1 MRTVRRS
8 TRITAVAAALL
19 SMLAVVTG
27 CSRADSGS
35 SSSPST
41 ASGGGTPA
49 TEVRLAYFPNVTHAS
64 ALIGLDKGYFTQE
77 LGSGTKLTPTKFNA
91 GPDEVSALLGGSVDI
106 GFIGSGPAINAF
118 SKSGGDA
125 VRLVSGATSGGA
137 QLVVK
142 PEINTPQ
149 DLQGKIVA
157 DPQAGNT
164 QDVSLKKWIS
174 QEKLTGVNVQ
184 SEDNSVT
191 LDQFKKGAIAGAWL
205 PEPWSSRLVSEA
217 GAKVLVDEKSLWPDG
232 RFPTTVVVVRTQ
244 FLTEH
249 PQTVQ
254 AVLKAV
260 VDANNLAA
268 TDPTEAKNAVNRQ
281 LKSLTGSALSQP
293 VLDRAFQNIELTTDP
308 LAARFPQL
316 AQDQVTAGIV
326 KTAPKVNGFFDLGS
340 LNAVLTAAGKP
351 AVDAAGL
358 DKK

>member
-1 MRTVRRS
+1 M
-8 TRITAVAAALL
+8 
-19 SMLAVVTG
+19 VTG

-35 SSSPST
+35 DSSSAAT
-41 ASGGGTPA
+41 GTGTPA

-118 SKSGGDA
+118 SKSDGET
-125 VRLVSGATSGGA
+125 VRLISGATSGGA

-149 DLQGKIVA
+149 DLQGKTIA

-174 QEKLTGVNVQ
+174 DQKLTGVNVQ
-184 SEDNSVT
+184 NEDNSVT

-217 GAKVLVDEKSLWPDG
+217 GAKVLVDEKSLWPNG
-232 RFPTTVVVVRTQ
+232 QFPTTVIVVRKQ
-244 FLTEH
+244 FLDEH

-260 VDANNLAA
+260 LDSNNLAA
-268 TDPTEAKNAVNRQ
+268 SDPAEAKAAVNRQ

-293 VLDRAFQNIELTTDP
+293 VLDSSFKNIELTTDP
-308 LAARFPQL
+308 IASTFPQL

-326 KTAPKVNGFFDLGS
+326 KTAPKVNGFFDLTS
-340 LNAVLTAAGKP
+340 LNAVLTQAGKP
-351 AVDAAGL
+351 TVSAAGL

>member
-1 MRTVRRS
+1 M
-8 TRITAVAAALL
+8 AVTL
-19 SMLAVVTG
+19 SLLAVVTG

-35 SSSPST
+35 NSSSAAT
-41 ASGGGTPA
+41 TGAGTPA

-118 SKSGGDA
+118 AKSDGDA
-125 VRLVSGATSGGA
+125 VRLIAGATSGGA

-174 QEKLTGVNVQ
+174 DQKLTGVNVQ

-205 PEPWSSRLVSEA
+205 PEPWSSRLVNEA
-217 GAKVLVDEKSLWPDG
+217 GAKVLVDEKTLWPNG
-232 RFPTTVVVVRTQ
+232 QFPTTVIVVRKQ
-244 FLTEH
+244 FLDEH

-260 VDANNLAA
+260 LDANNLAA
-268 TDPTEAKNAVNRQ
+268 GDPAEAKAAINRQ

-293 VLDRAFQNIELTTDP
+293 VLDSSFKNIELTTDP
-308 LAARFPQL
+308 LASRFPQL
-316 AQDQVTAGIV
+316 AQDQVTAGIA
-326 KTAPKVNGFFDLGS
+326 KSAAKVNGFFDLTA
-340 LNAVLTAAGKP
+340 LNAVLTQAGKP
-351 AVDAAGL
+351 TVSADGL

>member
-1 MRTVRRS
+1 MRV
-8 TRITAVAAALL
+8 
-19 SMLAVVTG
+19 LAVTLSLLAFATA
-27 CSRADSGS
+27 CSRADRGDS
-35 SSSPST
+35 SAPAAST
-41 ASGGGTPA
+41 GGTPA

-149 DLQGKIVA
+149 DLQGKVVA

-164 QDVSLKKWIS
+164 QDVALKKWIAD
-174 QEKLTGVNVQ
+174 QKLTGVNVQ

-191 LDQFKKGAIAGAWL
+191 LDQFRKGAVQAAWL
-205 PEPWSSRLVSEA
+205 PQPWSARLVAEA
-217 GAKVLVDEKSLWPDG
+217 GAKVLVDEKTLWPDG

-244 FLTEH
+244 FLNEH

-260 VDANNLAA
+260 LDANNFAA
-268 TDPTEAKNAVNRQ
+268 SDPTEAKAAVNRQ

-293 VLDRAFQNIELTTDP
+293 VLDGAFANIELTTDP
-308 LAARFPQL
+308 LASRFPQL
-316 AQDQVTAGIV
+316 AQDQVTAGIAKSAPEV
-326 KTAPKVNGFFDLGS
+326 KGFFDLAP

-351 AVDAAGL
+351 AVSADGL
-358 DKK
+358 DQK

>member
-1 MRTVRRS
+1 MTATVLS
-8 TRITAVAAALL
+8 LFTAIA
-19 SMLAVVTG
+19 G
-27 CSRADSGS
+27 CSRADSSGSGS
-35 SSSPST
+35 S
-41 ASGGGTPA
+41 ASATNAGTPA
-49 TEVRLAYFPNVTHAS
+49 GEVRLGYFPNVTHAS

-77 LGSGTKLTPTKFNA
+77 LGNGTKLTPTKFNA
-91 GPDEVSALLGGSVDI
+91 GPDEVSALLGGSLDI

-118 SKSGGDA
+118 SKSDGDA
-125 VRLVSGATSGGA
+125 VRLIAGATSGGA

-164 QDVSLKKWIS
+164 QDVSLKKWVS
-174 QEKLTGVNVQ
+174 DQKLQGVNIQ
-184 SEDNSVT
+184 NEDNAVT

-205 PEPWSSRLVSEA
+205 PEPWSSRLVLDG
-217 GAKVLVDEKSLWPDG
+217 GAKVLVDEKNLWPEG
-232 RFPTTVVVVRTQ
+232 RFPTTVVIVRTQ

-268 TDPTEAKNAVNRQ
+268 TDATEAKAAVNRQ
-281 LKSLTGSALSQP
+281 LKALSGSALSQP
-293 VLDRAFQNIELTTDP
+293 VLDRAFANIELTTDP
-308 LAARFPQL
+308 LASRFPQL
-316 AQDQVTAGIV
+316 SQDQVTAGIA
-326 KTAPKVNGFFDLGS
+326 KSAPKVNGFFDLTA
-340 LNAVLTAAGKP
+340 LNTVLSQAGKP
-351 AVDAAGL
+351 AVSAAGL

>member
-1 MRTVRRS
+1 MRVL
-8 TRITAVAAALL
+8 AVTL
-19 SMLAVVTG
+19 SLLAVVTG
-27 CSRADSGS
+27 CSRAATSD
-35 SSSPST
+35 SSSPAT
-41 ASGGGTPA
+41 TGGGTPA

-118 SKSGGDA
+118 SKSDGET
-125 VRLVSGATSGGA
+125 VRLVAGATSGGA

-157 DPQAGNT
+157 DPQTGNT

-174 QEKLTGVNVQ
+174 DQKLTGVNIQ
-184 SEDNSVT
+184 SEDNAVT
-191 LDQFKKGAIAGAWL
+191 LDQFRKGAIAGAWL

-217 GAKVLVDEKSLWPDG
+217 GAKVLVDEKSLWPNG
-232 RFPTTVVVVRTQ
+232 KFPTTVIIVRKD
-244 FLTEH
+244 FLTQH

-260 VDANNLAA
+260 LDANNLAA
-268 TDPTEAKNAVNRQ
+268 TDPNEAKAAVNRQ
-281 LKSLTGSALSQP
+281 LKSLTGSALAQP
-293 VLDRAFQNIELTTDP
+293 VLDSSFANIELTTDP
-308 LAARFPQL
+308 LASEFPQL
-316 AQDQVTAGIV
+316 SQDQVTAGIA
-326 KTAPKVNGFFDLGS
+326 KSPAKLNGFFDLAA
-340 LNAVLTAAGKP
+340 LNTVLTAAGKP
-351 AVDAAGL
+351 TVSAAGL
-358 DKK
+358 DQK